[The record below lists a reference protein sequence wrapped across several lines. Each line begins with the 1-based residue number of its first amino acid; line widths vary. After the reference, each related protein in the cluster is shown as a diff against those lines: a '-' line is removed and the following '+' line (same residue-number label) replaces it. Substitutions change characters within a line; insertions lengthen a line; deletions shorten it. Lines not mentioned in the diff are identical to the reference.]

1 VAPKPLKLI
10 TYRGGI
16 AIFEVPN
23 SWVEEY
29 ESKGGGTFYEP
40 RDDSGTLRLN
50 VLGFESEN
58 EPAPQMALS
67 ALRDANGR
75 SAEGFP
81 LHYETRE
88 AQENGERLEIH
99 RWQVAIPV
107 LPHSLRVAIFSYTI
121 LSGQLGEPRIA
132 EELGTIDASIR
143 RATFSVEPGAAGDYE
158 H

>member
-88 AQENGERLEIH
+88 PKKMGNDSRFIVGR
-99 RWQVAIPV
+99 
-107 LPHSLRVAIFSYTI
+107 
-121 LSGQLGEPRIA
+121 
-132 EELGTIDASIR
+132 
-143 RATFSVEPGAAGDYE
+143 
-158 H
+158 